1 MLETYEW
8 KNCPIPCTDKLGQM
22 PISYI
27 LKTCTVFLLN
37 VLKNFV
43 LKSHLKAPNMQQL
56 KKKRERK
63 QMKVIYTTT
72 LKSATYFEW
81 GLDGLLWH

>member
-1 MLETYEW
+1 MYCLSPQ
-8 KNCPIPCTDKLGQM
+8 C
-22 PISYI
+22 
-27 LKTCTVFLLN
+27 
-37 VLKNFV
+37 
-43 LKSHLKAPNMQQL
+43 L
-56 KKKRERK
+56 KKFCFKITFKGSKHAAIKKKKERK